1 MMTHAR
7 VTSPKGRTPRARVSH
22 INQTDRHRLL
32 IILAQVQG
40 NNRQSKNA
48 MNVILSCRVQN
59 LRHVQYK
66 SIMSFW
72 ECARGGG
79 AFPPLVLGVGGLHQ
93 TTAEKC
99 KLKKVDSGG
108 WLSRT

>member
-7 VTSPKGRTPRARVSH
+7 VTAPKGRIPRARVSH

-40 NNRQSKNA
+40 NNRQSKNV

-59 LRHVQYK
+59 LRHHSLGGAAGGSVK
-66 SIMSFW
+66 P
-72 ECARGGG
+72 GGG
-79 AFPPLVLGVGGLHQ
+79 VHEISLVARL
-93 TTAEKC
+93 
-99 KLKKVDSGG
+99 
-108 WLSRT
+108 

>member
-7 VTSPKGRTPRARVSH
+7 VTAPKGRIPRARVSH

-32 IILAQVQG
+32 ITLAQVQG

-72 ECARGGG
+72 ECARGGVLS
-79 AFPPLVLGVGGLHQ
+79 PP
-93 TTAEKC
+93 
-99 KLKKVDSGG
+99 
-108 WLSRT
+108 